1 MKKIY
6 LAVLASILSLSSI
19 AQDVNLNMAAS
30 KGANSSAQ
38 VVVTP
43 GMEGLGNE
51 QVVDIY
57 SYNNNVYINPINFN
71 NLQGIVNVYDLGG
84 KLVTSQNLS
93 NNMTQ
98 INLPRTGMY
107 IVSVNAEGKMFT
119 ERVFLK

>member
-19 AQDVNLNMAAS
+19 AQDVNLKMAAS

-43 GMEGLGNE
+43 GMEDLGNE

>member
-6 LAVLASILSLSSI
+6 LAVLVSILSLSSI

>member
-43 GMEGLGNE
+43 GMEDLGNE

>member
-6 LAVLASILSLSSI
+6 LAVLVSILSLSSI

-43 GMEGLGNE
+43 GMEDLGNE

>member
-1 MKKIY
+1 
-6 LAVLASILSLSSI
+6 
-19 AQDVNLNMAAS
+19 MAAS